1 MFVDDSLFS
10 QIREIIK
17 HAVVA
22 SIEALY
28 IILGFPDIERRQDPL
43 SLDKY
48 FESVCSYK
56 RTQLGID
63 INTRRMCVSL
73 TNKKRKS
80 MLDELSHWHKKRKS
94 FNLLQGV
101 ILCGSL

>member
-1 MFVDDSLFS
+1 M
-10 QIREIIK
+10 K
-17 HAVVA
+17 HAMAA

-28 IILGFPDIERRQDPL
+28 IILGFPDVERRQDPL

-63 INTRRMCVSL
+63 INTRKMCVSL
-73 TNKKRKS
+73 TDKKRTS
-80 MLDELSHWHKKRKS
+80 MLEKVSHRHKK
-94 FNLLQGV
+94 
-101 ILCGSL
+101 